1 MVPVLM
7 TNRRILLAAI
17 LCSGLARVAPTRADE
32 DADRAREA
40 LERGEI
46 RPLEEVLRAARAA
59 VPGDVVAVDLKR
71 DDGRWLYKLRIL
83 GPDGKRRSVK
93 VEAQTLRILDEDDD
107 D

>member
-1 MVPVLM
+1 MPH
-7 TNRRILLAAI
+7 RRLLIAAI
-17 LCSGLARVAPTRADE
+17 LCSGLAGVAPTRADD
-32 DADRAREA
+32 DADRARTA

-46 RPLEEVLRAARAA
+46 RPLDEVLRAARAV
-59 VPGDVVAVDLKR
+59 VPGDVVAVDLKS

-93 VEAQTLRILDEDDD
+93 VEAKTLRILDEDDD